1 MRMSDIERKARDR
14 GIKNTWR
21 FSKKEL
27 IKAIQSA
34 EGNFD
39 CFGTA
44 AVYCNQPACCWKA
57 DCLS

>member
-1 MRMSDIERKARDR
+1 MRMSDIERKARKT

-27 IKAIQSA
+27 IKAIQRA
-34 EGNFD
+34 EGSFD

-44 AVYCNQPACCWKA
+44 TTYCDQSVCCWRV
-57 DCLS
+57 DCIR